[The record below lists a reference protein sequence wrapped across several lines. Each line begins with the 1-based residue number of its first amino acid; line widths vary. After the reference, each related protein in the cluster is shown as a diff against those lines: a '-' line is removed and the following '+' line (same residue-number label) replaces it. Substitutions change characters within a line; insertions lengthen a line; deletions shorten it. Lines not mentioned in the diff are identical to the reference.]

1 MLAVYYNNPSFIRKL
16 LAHGADINI
25 TGLNKDDNVH
35 KSEARTITQNL
46 ISRILICLNKA
57 R

>member
-35 KSEARTITQNL
+35 KSEGQKNNN
-46 ISRILICLNKA
+46 SELNKQNINLSKQS
-57 R
+57 